1 MANKVVYCR
10 QFDLYCDPAFRT
22 AIYPSALQ
30 STDLRCDPSTYPCM
44 LCFVLSL
51 RWFGPSR
58 LRLCVE
64 ARLTCRTFICRCR
77 RGVTE
82 VYGDLN
88 DIDSIDWA
96 KISNVDVCLH
106 SLSLLVSLVKA
117 RVVLTC
123 TNGVSPCHFVIVA
136 SNRPCMNHI
145 VDTCPLTKLEG
156 GLNLLHKAD
165 DNAVIW
171 LEFTVTAALVK

>member
-10 QFDLYCDPAFRT
+10 QFDLYFDPAFCT

-30 STDLRCDPSTYPCM
+30 STHLRCDPSICPCM
-44 LCFVLSL
+44 LRFVLSL
-51 RWFGPSR
+51 QWFGPSR
-58 LRLCVE
+58 LRLCVK
-64 ARLTCRTFICRCR
+64 ARLKRRTFVCRCR

-117 RVVLTC
+117 RIVLTSQM
-123 TNGVSPCHFVIVA
+123 GS
-136 SNRPCMNHI
+136 
-145 VDTCPLTKLEG
+145 CPVTL
-156 GLNLLHKAD
+156 
-165 DNAVIW
+165 W
-171 LEFTVTAALVK
+171 LWPATDRAWTTLSTRAY